1 MFLILIS
8 IILLESV
15 LFGIVLPDQ
24 RKKNKMFIIGAL
36 IAILLTV
43 FRLMYNNLLI
53 WSGFIIGHIIL
64 FGMYL
69 IYYYQFTIKT
79 EKTNLKLLFARYVR
93 IPTFFYIIPVIAVLY
108 VLIAGTKADEV
119 APVLGVLFMNL
130 IASSSAFIENKVL
143 NDSSKES
150 LTCIDQQNLKQYIYI
165 KNALIAGYALVFSIS
180 AGLLYVCMIDFINEN
195 RLLLIFVLEFVVNM
209 SLYLICYYKI
219 KVKFMPE
226 DIAQYGRWQLII
238 PKKVGVGYTFN
249 FSCPL
254 TYVILGILFIIVV
267 FSLL

>member
-1 MFLILIS
+1 MFLILVS

-15 LFGIVLPDQ
+15 MFGIILPDQ

-108 VLIAGTKADEV
+108 VLIAGTK
-119 APVLGVLFMNL
+119 
-130 IASSSAFIENKVL
+130 
-143 NDSSKES
+143 
-150 LTCIDQQNLKQYIYI
+150 
-165 KNALIAGYALVFSIS
+165 
-180 AGLLYVCMIDFINEN
+180 
-195 RLLLIFVLEFVVNM
+195 
-209 SLYLICYYKI
+209 
-219 KVKFMPE
+219 
-226 DIAQYGRWQLII
+226 
-238 PKKVGVGYTFN
+238 
-249 FSCPL
+249 
-254 TYVILGILFIIVV
+254 
-267 FSLL
+267 